1 MNENGNAVLGQAKG
15 DRVLILDAAG
25 GVGLMAVQ
33 FARLMGAHVV
43 GTASARN
50 VRVFDG
56 IGH

>member
-1 MNENGNAVLGQAKG
+1 MSEDGNAVLGQAKG

-33 FARLMGAHVV
+33 FARLMGAHV

-56 IGH
+56 IGDQ